1 VQLPTLVPAAA
12 FERLASCPWVRP
24 EAVARGRAVLAAG
37 LTLTAYQLAAC
48 LVERLQAERAL

>member
-1 VQLPTLVPAAA
+1 MQHRALVPIAA

-24 EAVARGRAVLAAG
+24 EAVARGRALLAAG

-48 LVERLQAERAL
+48 LVEYLLAERAL